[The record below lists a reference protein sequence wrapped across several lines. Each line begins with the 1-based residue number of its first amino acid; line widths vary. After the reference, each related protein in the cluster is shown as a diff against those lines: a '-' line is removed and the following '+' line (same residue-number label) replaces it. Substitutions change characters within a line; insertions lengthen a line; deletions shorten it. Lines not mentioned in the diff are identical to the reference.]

1 MKKTLLFL
9 LLPIF
14 GFSQS
19 KVTDPITVAG
29 LSASIILNND
39 TQRATMTIIGPSDR
53 WLACQ
58 FGQFSGGMEAGSD
71 IVYFNGNNL
80 IDATHNGLGQAPS
93 ADVANDWTVI
103 QNDVTAGVRTIV
115 AERSFNSSD
124 ASDYDFNYSDAT
136 IGLAIARGNTASFN
150 LAYHGFSNKIV
161 DTSVGF
167 SVLGVEDFSL
177 KTTQIYPNP
186 SNGEFLVKAKTT
198 LQKINIYS
206 QTGAFIKSVEVKNET
221 DNPEVNVKG
230 LQTGIYLLELVNA
243 TEKSWKKIIVN

>member
-29 LSASIILNND
+29 ISASIILNND

-71 IVYFNGNNL
+71 IVYFNGTNL

-150 LAYHGFSNKIV
+150 LAYHGAANRISNTAV
-161 DTSVGF
+161 PFTT
-167 SVLGVEDFSL
+167 LGVEDF
-177 KTTQIYPNP
+177 P
-186 SNGEFLVKAKTT
+186 
-198 LQKINIYS
+198 
-206 QTGAFIKSVEVKNET
+206 
-221 DNPEVNVKG
+221 
-230 LQTGIYLLELVNA
+230 
-243 TEKSWKKIIVN
+243 